1 MSKHLEGLKN
11 PMISQL
17 VINKLKSD
25 KEDLKSRGKN
35 LIGAGSTIFDEALFN
50 IPSKNGKIKGIIE
63 EYKGRHPH
71 RALVAKGLGF
81 LGSGIAPGAGGVKV
95 LSLSNKLRRLLKS
108 GGIGQALSQGAVYG
122 GAPAVID
129 AVAHGKGDTAVGSG
143 VGGAVLGAGTG
154 LVLGKGGAIIKRLA
168 NAIRGKSK
176 IAQSRELVNQMGKD
190 LYNSLSPR
198 DIKVAKAIRGNP
210 IESSDLNLNTL
221 LHRGTENTKAIIDGL
236 YQKSPK
242 AREIIARESKKM
254 AKGQMPHIE
263 ETIIK
268 TLGAGK
274 RPNTEEFVGLMKKQA
289 DVNPLYEKAYKDG
302 IVNISERLKGNQT
315 FKKAWKK
322 AVSEIND
329 VDKGAVGHEP
339 TSVRVL
345 DKTKRNLDDEIRKF
359 INKGEEEGKRDAT
372 IAKNMLIEHLD
383 SHSPAYTKARATSG
397 KYLKIG
403 EAAQKG
409 KGFKH
414 KTVEETED
422 ILKNMTDN
430 EKYAYKLGT
439 LENLLKQAEDRSTK
453 SELGQYGKDITNP
466 QVNRL
471 LKKILGEK
479 KTEKLSKSIDVTSD
493 AIRTLGR
500 IDRGSQTA
508 THESNKML
516 VLNVLGAIRGK
527 TRSLINLADTV
538 TGNIRGV
545 NAERAAKTQMNMLL
559 KPERL
564 LKYETKKVKRRGTIS
579 PKAVG
584 IVERARERD
593 EQ

>member
-1 MSKHLEGLKN
+1 MSKHLRGLLN
-11 PMISQL
+11 PEIKKLVVLQMKKDRDDLLGKGATIADEMAFGFPSRKSQI
-17 VINKLKSD
+17 VKEYID
-25 KEDLKSRGKN
+25 KYK
-35 LIGAGSTIFDEALFN
+35 
-50 IPSKNGKIKGIIE
+50 E
-63 EYKGRHPH
+63 ENPH
-71 RALVAKGLGF
+71 KALVAKGLGF

-95 LSLSNKLRRLLKS
+95 LSLSNKLRRILKG
-108 GGIGQALSQGAVYG
+108 GGIGQAILQGAVYG

-129 AVAHGKGDTAVGSG
+129 AVGHGKGDTAVGSG

-154 LVLGKGGAIIKRLA
+154 LALGKGGAIIKRLA

-198 DIKVAKAIRGNP
+198 DIKVAKAIRREP
-210 IESSDLNLNTL
+210 IESADLNLNTM

-242 AREIIARESKKM
+242 AREIIARESKKL

-302 IVNISERLKGNQT
+302 IVNIAERLKGDQT

-329 VDKGAVGHEP
+329 VDKGRVGHEP

-359 INKGEEEGKRDAT
+359 ISKGEEEGKRDAT
-372 IAKNMLIEHLD
+372 IAKNMLIESLD
-383 SHSPAYTKARATSG
+383 SHSPAYTKARARSG

-439 LENLLKQAEDRSTK
+439 LESLLKQAEDRSTK

-471 LKKILGEK
+471 LKKILGDK
-479 KTEKLSKSIDVTSD
+479 KTEKLSKSIEVTSD

-508 THESNKML
+508 THESNKRL

-579 PKAVG
+579 PKGVG